1 MIALRKTFDWF
12 ETPVP
17 VSWEKAATSDWAITR
32 DRPIVI
38 SGSNMVIT
46 LR

>member
-17 VSWEKAATSDWAITR
+17 VSSEKAATSDWAISS

-38 SGSNMVIT
+38 SGSTIVMT